1 MKLTRETM
9 RATVN
14 IWKGRKKTMND
25 ENMTI
30 VINALAD
37 KIRMLEWDKKMLQE
51 RIEKLLSMIPE
62 EKREEITPF

>member
-1 MKLTRETM
+1 MTRETM
-9 RATVN
+9 RGTVN
-14 IWKGRKKTMND
+14 FQKGRKKTMND
-25 ENMTI
+25 ENISI

-51 RIEKLLSMIPE
+51 RIEKLLLMIPE

>member
-1 MKLTRETM
+1 
-9 RATVN
+9 
-14 IWKGRKKTMND
+14 MND
-25 ENMTI
+25 ENISI
-30 VINALAD
+30 VLNALAD